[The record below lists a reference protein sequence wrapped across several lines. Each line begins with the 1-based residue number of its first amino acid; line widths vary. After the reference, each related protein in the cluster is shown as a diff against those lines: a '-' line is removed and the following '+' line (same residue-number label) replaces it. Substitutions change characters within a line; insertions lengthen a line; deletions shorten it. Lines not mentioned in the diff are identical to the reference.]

1 MKWWFYIGCLLIG
14 LAMMVAGC
22 TPPGPLSEGE
32 RISPDSPAA
41 ARHPL
46 LEEEGLAHTT
56 SPRPSPPGEG
66 VASRALESIDSLMWW
81 RADSALK
88 VMMEF
93 AGSDEADG
101 MDVFEGYYCQ
111 VLVAEL
117 LYKNYYKQ
125 SNRKDLLKAVHY
137 FDSIVGMDG
146 ADVRGVSPQRG
157 AAVRERDAFLAAR
170 AHYINGVGVY
180 ERDSVVAACRE
191 YLKALEIVEMHFP
204 GIETQDVASL
214 QVEHLPRF
222 MGLTYGR
229 LAELFS
235 GQFMQEPAIVCCKKA
250 LAYDRIEISSPL
262 NQSSLLIL
270 LGKQY
275 AKLNQND
282 SVSYYCNEALQ
293 RLPDTNNAVYR
304 DLVSQLALL
313 NYDLSKDAEA
323 SIVQL
328 KRMLA
333 QTSDENEKM
342 ARIST
347 IGSIYCDDGQYD
359 SALVYLVPMFENKDN
374 AVRQRVAAS
383 YLHEIYQSKGDT
395 VKAAQFAVYLAE
407 NTVSQ
412 GESNAQVSQLNEL
425 FQQHLQW
432 EQEKALALERLEARR
447 RNLWIGGMV
456 ALLAIVGLAVAIVTR
471 RSHKKRLEAQEAEV
485 QRRLDEASQQMETER
500 AAHRLEKASMSG
512 RLKRSNEE
520 LRELK
525 DQIRQQNDTA
535 PKPETQAA
543 SFAEEPI
550 CRLIMER
557 VNEGQFKAQ
566 MDCKLYQDYALGK
579 EQVTAL
585 REAADR
591 HFGQFTSRLAKA
603 YPDLTRGDLDYCCL
617 YLLGLSDADVAAL
630 MQRAYNTVS
639 ERNRKMKAIFGTEEP
654 LSVTLKG
661 FADRSASV

>member
-1 MKWWFYIGCLLIG
+1 MRKLIYVV
-14 LAMMVAGC
+14 LMMVVLVGC
-22 TPPGPLSEGE
+22 TPPGPLSVG
-32 RISPDSPAA
+32 
-41 ARHPL
+41 
-46 LEEEGLAHTT
+46 EGLPHTT
-56 SPRPSPPGEG
+56 SPRPSPGGEG
-66 VASRALESIDSLMWW
+66 VASRALENIDSLMWW
-81 RADSALK
+81 QPDSALK
-88 VMMEF
+88 VMLEF
-93 AGSDEADG
+93 AGSEAADSL
-101 MDVFEGYYCQ
+101 DVFEGHYCQ
-111 VLVAEL
+111 VLIAEL
-117 LYKNYYKQ
+117 LFKNYYGQ
-125 SNRKDLLKAVHY
+125 SNRAEVLKAVRY

-146 ADVRGVSPQRG
+146 ADIRGKADTRG
-157 AAVRERDAFLAAR
+157 ASVQGRDVFLAAR
-170 AHYINGVGVY
+170 AHYINGVGLY
-180 ERDSVVAACRE
+180 ERDSVVAACGE
-191 YLKALEIVEMHFP
+191 YLKALEIVETHFP
-204 GIETQDVASL
+204 NLETQDFASL

-282 SVSYYCNEALQ
+282 SASYYCNEALQ

-323 SIVQL
+323 SISQL

-407 NTVSQ
+407 NSVSQ

-432 EQEKALALERLEARR
+432 EQEKAEAERRQTEQLAARR
-447 RNLWIGGMV
+447 RLVRGVVTAMVVLLVLGLGLWWWMAKRRKEHEAETQTWHEEKQQLQTRMDDALQQLQTVDDALQQLQTQADDALQQARAMLPQRV
-456 ALLAIVGLAVAIVTR
+456 ADLYRAKVPN
-471 RSHKKRLEAQEAEV
+471 RLE
-485 QRRLDEASQQMETER
+485 RIMDEFVAAYPGAMERVAAAYPELSETER
-500 AAHRLEKASMSG
+500 QIAVLNFLHFRAK
-512 RLKRSNEE
+512 EE
-520 LRELK
+520 
-525 DQIRQQNDTA
+525 
-535 PKPETQAA
+535 
-543 SFAEEPI
+543 
-550 CRLIMER
+550 
-557 VNEGQFKAQ
+557 
-566 MDCKLYQDYALGK
+566 
-579 EQVTAL
+579 
-585 REAADR
+585 AD
-591 HFGQFTSRLAKA
+591 
-603 YPDLTRGDLDYCCL
+603 
-617 YLLGLSDADVAAL
+617 LLGLSD
-630 MQRAYNTVS
+630 NTVNKYRS
-639 ERNRKMKAIFGTEEP
+639 NLRKKTEN
-654 LSVTLKG
+654 
-661 FADRSASV
+661 ASFSLFLD